1 MFENYYKNLDIELKK
16 YFKILS
22 KDFPSFL
29 IPYIETK
36 TMMRLNNI
44 SFFCAMEYGNKE
56 LYQFKYYISRLTHSI
71 STSLIVWNFTK
82 DKKQTLAALFH
93 DAGTPATSHVID
105 YLNNDYLIQEST
117 EKNLEKIILKDKEI
131 LSLLNKDEL
140 TIKDVTNFKKYPLVD
155 NKRPKLCADRLDG
168 IFFASLSWAKNI
180 DLFEIEQIYN
190 NIYIIKNEDQEDE
203 YSFKEIKYAKHLIKL
218 NDKFN
223 ELTNDI
229 LDYNSM
235 QILSNI
241 IRYLINQ
248 NIIKYNDLY
257 ILDDHLLFKIIKE
270 ESIKDKILN
279 DKLNNFINLNN
290 IVTKDIP
297 KLKQRN
303 LNPLINKKRYFNNF
317 TL

>member
-1 MFENYYKNLDIELKK
+1 MFKKYYDDLDLDLKE

-22 KDFPSFL
+22 KEFPSFL
-29 IPYIETK
+29 IPYVETK

-44 SFFCAMEYGNKE
+44 SFFCAMEYGNKD

-117 EKNLEKIILKDKEI
+117 EKNLEKILLKDSEI
-131 LSLLNKDEL
+131 ITLLNKDNII
-140 TIKDVTNFKKYPLVD
+140 IKEVTNFKNYPLVD

-180 DLFEIEQIYN
+180 NLSEIEKIYN
-190 NIYIIKNEDQEDE
+190 NIYIIKNEDNEEE
-203 YSFKEIKYAKHLIKL
+203 YAFKNIKYAKQLIFL
-218 NDKFN
+218 NNKFN

-235 QILSNI
+235 QILSDI
-241 IRYLINQ
+241 IRYLIDQ

-257 ILDDHLLFKIIKE
+257 ILDDDLLFKIINQTSK
-270 ESIKDKILN
+270 KDKNLN
-279 DKLNNFINLNN
+279 DKLNKFLNLNE
-290 IVTKDIP
+290 IQTKDIP
-297 KLKQRN
+297 KLKQRK
-303 LNPLINKKRYFNNF
+303 LNPLINNKRYY
-317 TL
+317 